1 MRLSSWTKKNIYYL
15 VPKKMGRKTK
25 VLVLRDE
32 EQAALE
38 QGYKGKGSFV
48 FSQRCQMILLK
59 SQGRSSKEIAGILR
73 TNLLSVNQWVRRY
86 EQQGIA
92 GLHTKAGQGRK
103 PILDQVADEALV
115 KATVKGERQRL
126 KLAKAELEAALNKEF
141 SVRTLKRFLKNLSA
155 DGSESV

>member
-1 MRLSSWTKKNIYYL
+1 
-15 VPKKMGRKTK
+15 MGRKTK
-25 VLVLRDE
+25 VIMLTE
-32 EQAALE
+32 EEAAALE

-73 TNLLSVNQWVRRY
+73 TNLLSVNQWVQRY
-86 EQQGIA
+86 EKQGIA
-92 GLHTKAGQGRK
+92 GLQTKEGQGRK
-103 PILDQVADEALV
+103 PILDKEADQALV
-115 KATVKGERQRL
+115 KAAVQKERQRL
-126 KLAKAELEAALNKEF
+126 KLAKADLEASLNKEF